1 VSEVMAVLELLPILV
16 VGLLLGLWFA
26 SIGK

>member
-1 VSEVMAVLELLPILV
+1 MDYVLPVLELLPILV
-16 VGLLLGLWFA
+16 VGLLLGLWFN